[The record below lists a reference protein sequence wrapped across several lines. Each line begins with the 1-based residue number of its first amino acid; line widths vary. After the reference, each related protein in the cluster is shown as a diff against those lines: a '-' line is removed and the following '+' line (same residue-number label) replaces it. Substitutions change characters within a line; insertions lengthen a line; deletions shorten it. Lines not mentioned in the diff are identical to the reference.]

1 MQKIHQSNSIVLLPI
16 SYNLYSDCY
25 FVILLKKS
33 VLSCYTSVGKMA
45 VLVVTTISTIFIIS
59 IDGKALAHDNNI
71 VTQPGYLL
79 TVNVLSH
86 PFGTS
91 TIGIS
96 ITTENGYT
104 DQANIPTAGN
114 PSWTFNI
121 PPNQGNSVQVCVN
134 SGALSEENCHIYK
147 TTGSAMSVSLPAVS
161 GSSGSSNNSPS
172 DNNDNNKSNHD
183 SSTTNNDSNEKSHSN
198 HHNISTDNSN
208 DNGSGRSH
216 GQHGTDRKRDFGSNS
231 GFNEN
236 QGSSFNGIRHAGS
249 DTHQGNSHQGFSGS
263 GNDNQG
269 SNSHHNGNN
278 SNTINNPGVPK
289 VQFIGPIQ

>member
-1 MQKIHQSNSIVLLPI
+1 MQKVHQSNSIVLLPI
-16 SYNLYSDCY
+16 SYNLYSDYY

-59 IDGKALAHDNNI
+59 LDGKVLAQDNNV

-96 ITTENGYT
+96 ITTEDGYT

-121 PPNQGNSVQVCVN
+121 PPNQGSSVQVCVN

-172 DNNDNNKSNHD
+172 DNNDNNKGHHD

-198 HHNISTDNSN
+198 HHNSSTDNSN
-208 DNGSGRSH
+208 DNGGGRS
-216 GQHGTDRKRDFGSNS
+216 QHGKDGQREFGSNS

-236 QGSSFNGIRHAGS
+236 QGSSFNGIRNAGS
-249 DTHQGNSHQGFSGS
+249 DTHQGNRHQGLGGS
-263 GNDNQG
+263 GNDSLG
-269 SNSHHNGNN
+269 SNSHHNGDS